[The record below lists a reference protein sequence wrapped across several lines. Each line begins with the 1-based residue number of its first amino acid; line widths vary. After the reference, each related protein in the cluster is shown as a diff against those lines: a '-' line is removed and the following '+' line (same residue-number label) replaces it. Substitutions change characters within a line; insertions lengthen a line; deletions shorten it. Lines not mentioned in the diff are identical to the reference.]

1 MQLLLL
7 TFAGGHII
15 IYQSNTV
22 TMVWG
27 PPVGGPPG
35 PNEFGMPPHRFRP
48 AHSREGDRVVR
59 ELGNP
64 MLEEVVNHYTIFDY
78 EIRPRIPMS
87 LKRGL

>member
-48 AHSREGDRVVR
+48 AHSRRGMPPTTGALPEEK
-59 ELGNP
+59 EL
-64 MLEEVVNHYTIFDY
+64 F
-78 EIRPRIPMS
+78 RPVLLWSTKVPQGES
-87 LKRGL
+87 PVH